1 MDRRNFLRRV
11 STATAAGATSIAGGA
26 ATAASP
32 QTPPSARET
41 RAVVWKVEGYT
52 CITCATG
59 LEVMLKGMK
68 GVARVSA
75 SWPERNVKIGF
86 DEHQTSEKT
95 LKDFI
100 EVCGFKVA

>member
-11 STATAAGATSIAGGA
+11 TTATAAGATA
-26 ATAASP
+26 ATAGAAAASAA
-32 QTPPSARET
+32 PPPVRET
-41 RAVVWKVEGYT
+41 RAVVWKVDGYT

-86 DEHQTSEKT
+86 DEHQTNEKT
-95 LKDFI
+95 LRDFI